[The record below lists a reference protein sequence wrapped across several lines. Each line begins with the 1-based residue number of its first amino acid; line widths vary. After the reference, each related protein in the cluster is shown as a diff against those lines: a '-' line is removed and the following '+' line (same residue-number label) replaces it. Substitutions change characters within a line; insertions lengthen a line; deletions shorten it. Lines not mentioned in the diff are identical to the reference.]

1 MFDAH
6 THLPD
11 GATDVEAEAIIAE
24 SLAVGVDMLFSGT
37 DTQDCGRYVEL
48 AARHPG
54 HVYVSAGIHPE
65 CCGGLEP
72 QAAADYVR
80 SQLLASQD
88 VVSVGEIGLDLHAS
102 DVPLEHQQA
111 VFGALLDVA
120 AETGRPVTIHC
131 REAFQYCYP
140 MVKERLPEG
149 HPVHVHSFSDTPRE
163 MEAWLALNTV
173 FSYNGMVTFKKAD
186 NIRETLMMVP
196 LERLLTE
203 TDAPYLTP
211 VPFRGKPNASK
222 YIPLIAAKIA
232 ELRGMTTEAF
242 GELAADNARRFFGIP
257 KTA

>member
-1 MFDAH
+1 MKILVTGGSGFIG
-6 THLPD
+6 THLVRRLLAAGHKIVAAQGRKHAAPPPD
-11 GATDVEAEAIIAE
+11 GAIA
-24 SLAVGVDMLFSGT
+24 L
-37 DTQDCGRYVEL
+37 Q
-48 AARHPG
+48 
-54 HVYVSAGIHPE
+54 IPE
-65 CCGGLEP
+65 QP

-173 FSYNGMVTFKKAD
+173 FSYNGMVTFKKAE

-242 GELAADNARRFFGIP
+242 GELAAANARRFFGI
-257 KTA
+257 AAR